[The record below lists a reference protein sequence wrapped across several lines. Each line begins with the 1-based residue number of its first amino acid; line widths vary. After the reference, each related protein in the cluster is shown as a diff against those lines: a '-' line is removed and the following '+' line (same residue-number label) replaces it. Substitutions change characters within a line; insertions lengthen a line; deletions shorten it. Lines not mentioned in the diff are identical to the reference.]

1 MKIEIKQALLE
12 GHTPEVIVEAV
23 HANHP
28 RLNKRLLKDPT
39 TSYADGKA
47 IENERKKLFNS
58 IKGDRSYRDRKRKVD
73 TTNVKSP
80 LHNPTELKMLNDRD
94 ANNADNA
101 ARAKSQTGGSSSG
114 KELDHFD
121 YKKTFRIMSNV
132 PRVISSA
139 KQ

>member
-1 MKIEIKQALLE
+1 MQIEIKQALLE
-12 GHTPEVIVEAV
+12 GYQPEVITEAV

-39 TSYADGKA
+39 ASYADGKA

-58 IKGDRSYRDRKRKVD
+58 IKDDRSYWDKKRKVD
-73 TTNVKSP
+73 TTNVKSF

-94 ANNADNA
+94 ANHADNT
-101 ARAKSQTGGSSSG
+101 ARAKSQTGGSKNG
-114 KELDHFD
+114 NELDYFND
-121 YKKTFRIMSNV
+121 KKSLRIMSKV
-132 PRVISSA
+132 PKIISSV

>member
-12 GHTPEVIVEAV
+12 GHNPEVIVEAV

-58 IKGDRSYRDRKRKVD
+58 IKDDRSYRDKKRKVD

-80 LHNPTELKMLNDRD
+80 LHNPTELKMLNNRD
-94 ANNADNA
+94 ANHADNT
-101 ARAKSQTGGSSSG
+101 ARARSQTGGSRNG
-114 KELDHFD
+114 NELDHFND
-121 YKKTFRIMSNV
+121 KKSFRIMSNV

-139 KQ
+139 KH